1 MKVGSF
7 EFNLRELAGA
17 LGDFGTLLP
26 LAIVGAMMLL
36 VGVEMVKFAHDLR
49 FNRHLVPVAATLAG
63 SLLVNMAVGFAVGL
77 AVHYLLLGK
86 EPRDAD
92 AQR

>member
-1 MKVGSF
+1 MKIGSF
-7 EFNLRELAGA
+7 EFNVRE
-17 LGDFGTLLP
+17 
-26 LAIVGAMMLL
+26 
-36 VGVEMVKFAHDLR
+36 
-49 FNRHLVPVAATLAG
+49 LAG

-86 EPRDAD
+86 EPRHAD